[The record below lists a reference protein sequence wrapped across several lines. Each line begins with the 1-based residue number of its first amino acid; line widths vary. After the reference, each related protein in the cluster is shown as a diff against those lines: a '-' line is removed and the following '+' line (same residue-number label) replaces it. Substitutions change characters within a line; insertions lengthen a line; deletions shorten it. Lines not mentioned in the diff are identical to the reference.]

1 MGLPFSCCIQVSHT
15 ALCFLYLIRCLLI
28 KETTLVSMIRYSLF
42 KYDKTCIA
50 ITLLVKNLQI
60 VYFFSRGVPKWTFYK
75 YIVCQIYEKKWSF
88 AKKLLSNV
96 IETDTQPPHK
106 MQITV
111 YIDLENNFKQN
122 YAFKMLRRCAKT
134 CTLSLKITLAYI
146 FKNY

>member
-1 MGLPFSCCIQVSHT
+1 MSVKHVKLGLPFSCYRQVSHT
-15 ALCFLYLIRCLLI
+15 ALCFLYLFRCLLI
-28 KETTLVSMIRYSLF
+28 KETKLVSMIRYSLS

-50 ITLLVKNLQI
+50 ITLLVKNLQL
-60 VYFFSRGVPKWTFYK
+60 VYVLSRGVPKWTFYK

-111 YIDLENNFKQN
+111 YIDLNNYFKRN
-122 YAFKMLRRCAKT
+122 YAFKMLRRF
-134 CTLSLKITLAYI
+134 Y
-146 FKNY
+146 